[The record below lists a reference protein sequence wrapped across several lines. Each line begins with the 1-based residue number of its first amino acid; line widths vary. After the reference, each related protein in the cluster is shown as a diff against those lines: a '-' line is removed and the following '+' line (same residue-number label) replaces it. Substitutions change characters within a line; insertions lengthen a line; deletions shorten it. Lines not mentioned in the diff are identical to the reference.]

1 MSKPIF
7 FSFHRLHF
15 QLHNFRHF
23 DQFLRPIS
31 ISYLKRLEKSRRGL
45 HCFDCWTRWHLE
57 NPKLPEYPE
66 KVVFC
71 TLTSP
76 GSPDS
81 GFSSSDEPSSKKLKL
96 HKTSDKKLA
105 TTKNINN
112 IKKMVATS
120 TTKTAKR
127 R

>member
-1 MSKPIF
+1 VLLDRPTVVDRALQSV
-7 FSFHRLHF
+7 
-15 QLHNFRHF
+15 
-23 DQFLRPIS
+23 FLRPIS

-57 NPKLPEYPE
+57 NPKLPENTE
-66 KVVFC
+66 QVVFC
-71 TLTSP
+71 TLTP

-81 GFSSSDEPSSKKLKL
+81 GFSSSDEPSFKKLKL
-96 HKTSDKKLA
+96 DKKA
-105 TTKNINN
+105 TTKNN
-112 IKKMVATS
+112 KKMVVTS